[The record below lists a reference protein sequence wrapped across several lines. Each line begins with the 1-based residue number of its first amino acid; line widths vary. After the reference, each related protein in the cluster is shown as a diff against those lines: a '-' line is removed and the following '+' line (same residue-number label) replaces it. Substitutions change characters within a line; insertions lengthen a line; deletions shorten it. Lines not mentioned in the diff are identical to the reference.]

1 MSTPSLK
8 RSISEISDRISRAS
22 PRKDKK
28 VKRSST
34 SVPSFPYTNL
44 DHVDLTRPS
53 GERTLPSELQWYDKF
68 SPKRVDDIALHKKKI
83 EEVRY
88 YLEGMVSGKSD
99 ERILLLS
106 GPAGC
111 SKSTCVK
118 LAYKR

>member
-1 MSTPSLK
+1 MCI
-8 RSISEISDRISRAS
+8 RD
-22 PRKDKK
+22 
-28 VKRSST
+28 
-34 SVPSFPYTNL
+34 
-44 DHVDLTRPS
+44 RPS

-118 LAYKR
+118 LISDEIVPRYRATSCLLYTSRCV